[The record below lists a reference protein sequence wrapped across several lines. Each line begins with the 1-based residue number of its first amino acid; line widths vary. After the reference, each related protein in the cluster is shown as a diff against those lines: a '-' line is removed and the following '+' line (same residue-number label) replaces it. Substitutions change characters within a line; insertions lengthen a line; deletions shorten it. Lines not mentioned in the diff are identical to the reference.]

1 MPYFPTPP
9 QTLPLEEQLNWRQ
22 RAEKA
27 RHLSGLAEGDILQVS
42 LTTLDL
48 LQRYV
53 CGDINLEQL
62 VRLQSQRLAGR

>member
-9 QTLPLEEQLNWRQ
+9 QSLPAEDQLCWWQ
-22 RAEKA
+22 RLEKA
-27 RHLSGLAEGDILQVS
+27 RQLSGLTDAGILQVS
-42 LTTLDL
+42 LSTLDL

-53 CGDINLEQL
+53 KGELTLDQL